1 MSAIF
6 GVINLNGDG
15 VSKNLEDKM
24 VDRLNIYKLD
34 SIKVLNRKNALF
46 GCGFQ
51 YITPE
56 SINEILPYYEE
67 CSGITITA
75 DAIIDNRIQ
84 LFDLLDIPKDLKHDI
99 TDSQLI
105 LRSYKKWGRD
115 CTKYLIGDF
124 SFVIWDEANK
134 SIFCARDHVGKR
146 TFYYYYSNNIFAF
159 STLIMPIYEALD
171 KKPDLN
177 EKWISDFLSLP
188 LAIHEMENKETL
200 YNDIF
205 QLPPASTLLLK
216 NNQICINKYWNPL
229 EEVKPLKLKSDKEYE
244 EAFNKIFFEAVS
256 CRLRCT
262 NEVGVMLSGG
272 LDSGSVACI
281 AAKQL
286 NAKNKRLKAFSSVPI
301 AEYKDYLPKDLIA
314 DESEYVKSIVDM
326 YNNIDL
332 TYCRSENKNS
342 ATDIDFFINILEQP
356 HKLIENLF
364 WYNQIVKSAS
374 ESGCK
379 VLLNGQGGNMTISSG
394 YFMANIL
401 TMLKKAKI
409 IKVIKEINGYSK
421 LYNAPKKY
429 ITNAVIRAAIPYNFK
444 KLVRKKTYKN
454 IDVFK
459 MTPVNKN
466 LIKKWD
472 LEKRLKGRGFY
483 NYPIKHSDSNQMKK
497 YIVDPIALSQI
508 ALIETKLSL
517 AHGIVTRDPTN
528 DKRVIEFCISLPD
541 EQYVRYG
548 KERFLIRRAMK
559 NILPDKIRLN
569 YEKRGRQSA
578 DWVQR
583 LQPYWQTIYNKLEK
597 TLKDDSIS
605 NYIDID
611 KVKKQLESVGN
622 CINEESAQNVRML
635 LVTFIFSQFINEYS
649 KISS

>member
-1 MSAIF
+1 
-6 GVINLNGDG
+6 
-15 VSKNLEDKM
+15 
-24 VDRLNIYKLD
+24 
-34 SIKVLNRKNALF
+34 
-46 GCGFQ
+46 
-51 YITPE
+51 
-56 SINEILPYYEE
+56 
-67 CSGITITA
+67 
-75 DAIIDNRIQ
+75 
-84 LFDLLDIPKDLKHDI
+84 
-99 TDSQLI
+99 
-105 LRSYKKWGRD
+105 
-115 CTKYLIGDF
+115 
-124 SFVIWDEANK
+124 
-134 SIFCARDHVGKR
+134 
-146 TFYYYYSNNIFAF
+146 
-159 STLIMPIYEALD
+159 
-171 KKPDLN
+171 
-177 EKWISDFLSLP
+177 
-188 LAIHEMENKETL
+188 
-200 YNDIF
+200 
-205 QLPPASTLLLK
+205 
-216 NNQICINKYWNPL
+216 
-229 EEVKPLKLKSDKEYE
+229 
-244 EAFNKIFFEAVS
+244 
-256 CRLRCT
+256 
-262 NEVGVMLSGG
+262 MLSGG

-286 NAKNKRLKAFSSVPI
+286 DAKNKRLKAFSSVPI

-342 ATDIDFFINILEQP
+342 VTDIDFFINILEQP

-374 ESGCK
+374 ESDCK

-454 IDVFK
+454 IDVFE

-466 LIKKWD
+466 LIAKWD
-472 LEKRLKGRGFY
+472 LKKRLKEKGFY
-483 NYPIKHSDSNQMKK
+483 NYPIKQTDSNQMKK

-517 AHGIVTRDPTN
+517 AHGIVIRDPTN

-583 LQPYWQTIYNKLEK
+583 LQPYWQNIYNKLEK

-611 KVKKQLESVGN
+611 KVKKQLESVGK
-622 CINEESAQNVRML
+622 CINEECSQKVRML

-649 KISS
+649 KIGS